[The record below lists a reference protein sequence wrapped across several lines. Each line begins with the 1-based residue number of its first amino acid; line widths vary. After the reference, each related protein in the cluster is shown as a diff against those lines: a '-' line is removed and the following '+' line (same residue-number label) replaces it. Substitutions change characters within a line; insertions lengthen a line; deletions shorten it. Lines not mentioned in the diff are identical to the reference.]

1 MKLFQIE
8 EPEGPPLD
16 ASGPGAAIGIALGAA
31 GAAVACSVGG
41 NAEILPDADGE
52 DLLQEPDLAAL
63 LLALRSRA
71 EKQLARPVTH
81 AVVAATPR
89 DDAALA
95 RAADAAGLGAPQRLR
110 RRGRDG
116 RRRAGGGGARRD
128 AGAARGVSDVTT
140 KMTFIE
146 RDGTRREVEAP
157 IGLSVLEIAH
167 RNDIDIEGACE
178 GSLACSTCHVIIEPD
193 WYELLKDASEDE
205 EDMLDLA
212 FGLTQ
217 TSRLGCQIIMTEE
230 LDGLIVRLPQA
241 TRNMMNL

>member
-31 GAAVACSVGG
+31 GAAVACAVGG

-81 AVVAATPR
+81 AVIAATPR

-95 RAADAAGLGAPQRLR
+95 RAADAAGLVLLSVCDAAEGTVAAALAAAELAETLAP
-110 RRGRDG
+110 
-116 RRRAGGGGARRD
+116 RAG
-128 AGAARGVSDVTT
+128 
-140 KMTFIE
+140 
-146 RDGTRREVEAP
+146 
-157 IGLSVLEIAH
+157 
-167 RNDIDIEGACE
+167 
-178 GSLACSTCHVIIEPD
+178 
-193 WYELLKDASEDE
+193 
-205 EDMLDLA
+205 
-212 FGLTQ
+212 
-217 TSRLGCQIIMTEE
+217 
-230 LDGLIVRLPQA
+230 
-241 TRNMMNL
+241 